1 MSSMK
6 KKHLLVVDDDYRI
19 RKLLSQYLS
28 ENGYLVTSAQDTKE
42 ARKAL
47 KDFDF
52 DLVILDVLLPK
63 ELGTDFAKILKKSSQ
78 VSILMLTALGTP
90 EERIEGLESGADDY
104 MAKPFN
110 PKELLL
116 RIEKLI
122 SRNTEQSQKSEGY
135 IYLGQTSYNK
145 SKNKL
150 IKGDKELYLN
160 TSETKLLSILLENKG
175 TLLDR
180 ESIAEQMNINPR
192 SVDVQIKRL
201 REKIEEDSKNPI
213 LLQTVRGKGY
223 ALLVD

>member
-1 MSSMK
+1 MK

-28 ENGYLVTSAQDTKE
+28 ENGYLVTSSQDTIE
-42 ARKAL
+42 AREAL
-47 KDFDF
+47 KNFDF
-52 DLVILDVLLPK
+52 DLIILDVLLPK
-63 ELGTDFAKILKKSSQ
+63 ELGTDFAKILKKSSHI
-78 VSILMLTALGTP
+78 SILMLTALGTP
-90 EERIEGLESGADDY
+90 EERIKGLESGADDY

-122 SRNTEQSQKSEGY
+122 ERHKEQSYQSESH
-135 IYLGQTSYNK
+135 INLGKVKYNV
-145 SKNKL
+145 SKNIL
-150 IKGDKELYLN
+150 IKNDKEVALN
-160 TSETKLLSILLENKG
+160 TSEAKLLSILLENKG
-175 TLLDR
+175 SLINR
-180 ESIAEQMNINPR
+180 ELISKKMNINPR

-201 REKIEEDSKNPI
+201 REKIEEDPRNPV

>member
-1 MSSMK
+1 MK

-19 RKLLSQYLS
+19 RELLSQYLS
-28 ENGYLVTSAQDTKE
+28 ENGYLVTSVENTEE
-42 ARKAL
+42 ARVAL
-47 KDFDF
+47 QDFKF
-52 DLVILDVLLPK
+52 DLIILDVLLPK
-63 ELGTDFAKILKKSSQ
+63 ELGTEFAKILKQTSQ
-78 VSILMLTALGTP
+78 IAILMLTALGTP

-122 SRNTEQSQKSEGY
+122 SRNKEQIEKSISY
-135 IYLGQTSYNK
+135 IDFGQIKYYQ

-150 IKGDKELYLN
+150 IKNGVELTLN
-160 TSETKLLSILLENKG
+160 TVETKLLSILLNNKG
-175 TLLDR
+175 SILDR
-180 ESIAEQMNINPR
+180 DLIAEQMGINPR

-201 REKIEEDSKNPI
+201 RGKLEEDPSKPV